1 VRNRDSVLNVARS
14 ETEVAVVRWAGITDE
29 ARGARAARAARVARA
44 ARGARVLAGESP
56 RRKPG
61 PSVVALLC
69 VLSFACAKEAPPPP
83 PPAAPPSPIAWAFD
97 PPPVWDDRV
106 TFAEDPQ
113 PGSHL
118 SSRVF
123 LYSPRDTSV
132 RPQILLGI
140 TVYDS
145 ATWARMAAEP
155 GPPQGDSLS
164 SAGGQVFAAGFP
176 QSNPFA
182 EGSADFRTFD
192 SLAVD
197 LARVRQRFRVLR

>member
-1 VRNRDSVLNVARS
+1 VSVAPGRELG
-14 ETEVAVVRWAGITDE
+14 AG
-29 ARGARAARAARVARA
+29 
-44 ARGARVLAGESP
+44 L
-56 RRKPG
+56 
-61 PSVVALLC
+61 VALVCALGI
-69 VLSFACAKEAPPPP
+69 ACAKDAPPPP
-83 PPAAPPSPIAWAFD
+83 LPAAPPPPIAWAFD
-97 PPPVWDDRV
+97 PPSVWDDRV
-106 TFAEDPQ
+106 TFSEDRQ

-132 RPQILLGI
+132 RPQILFGI

-145 ATWARMAAEP
+145 ARWARIAAEP

-164 SAGGQVFAAGFP
+164 SAGGQVFVAGFP

-182 EGSADFRTFD
+182 EGSADYRTFD

-197 LARVRQRFRVLR
+197 LARVRQGFRVLR